1 MKELQVHQ
9 LNDLPRLSLHANLRH
24 LRRRSLSLVTFLR
37 RRDLRRQHRDHLRI
51 LFERCRRCRDLQR
64 LCLHQRRYPC
74 SSIRRPS
81 SSRRHPRQR
90 LSSSRRHLRQRR
102 SSFRRHLRQRCSSKQ
117 DRRRRNHSMA
127 LRSEHHLLSIDNS
140 LRTQEQYRP
149 SVRRGSCGEELSC
162 SRLHQLLRARTEF
175 ILHRRPRYDLRPH
188 LLGHRQ
194 RILKLR
200 ADLQLLQRSINLLT
214 RRRALCRCGRSF
226 RL

>member
-1 MKELQVHQ
+1 MQSRRFDHAAIVPGVESLEEVSRSCHRLRQSVWLCRGRGRTLRGESLVVRRTWMKELQVHQ

-74 SSIRRPS
+74 SSIRR
-81 SSRRHPRQR
+81 
-90 LSSSRRHLRQRR
+90 LSSS
-102 SSFRRHLRQRCSSKQ
+102 RRHLRQRCSSKQ

-127 LRSEHHLLSIDNS
+127 LRSERHLRSTDSS
-140 LRTQEQYRP
+140 LHTQEQHRP
-149 SVRRGSCGEELSC
+149 SVQRGSCGGELSC
-162 SRLHQLLRARTEF
+162 SRLHQLLRVRTEF

-188 LLGHRQ
+188 LLGHR
-194 RILKLR
+194 
-200 ADLQLLQRSINLLT
+200 
-214 RRRALCRCGRSF
+214 
-226 RL
+226 

>member
-64 LCLHQRRYPC
+64 LCLRQRKYPC
-74 SSIRRPS
+74 SSIR
-81 SSRRHPRQR
+81 R

-102 SSFRRHLRQRCSSKQ
+102 SSSRRHLRQRCSSKQ

-162 SRLHQLLRARTEF
+162 SRLHQLLRVRTEF

-188 LLGHRQ
+188 LLGHR
-194 RILKLR
+194 
-200 ADLQLLQRSINLLT
+200 
-214 RRRALCRCGRSF
+214 
-226 RL
+226 